1 MIGKFKIQ
9 LLMDWVLI
17 KVDVAEEKSEEGIV
31 ISDTINSNQKSQKG
45 IILAIG
51 KGKKDEPM
59 IVKVGDLVLFG
70 KDSGTEVSMEG
81 ITFFFIKESNIFGI
95 IRPVNLEV
103 I

>member
-9 LLMDWVLI
+9 PLLDWVLI
-17 KVDVAEEKSEEGIV
+17 KVEMLERKAEEGII

-45 IILAIG
+45 RVLAVG

-59 IVKVGDLVLFG
+59 VVKVGDFVLFG
-70 KDSGTEVSMEG
+70 KDSGTEVSLEG
-81 ITFFFIKESNIFGI
+81 ITMYIIKESNIFGI
-95 IRPVNLEV
+95 IRSVNLEV